1 MTPPT
6 KLKRNAAQCKKCNDI
21 VESKFR
27 HDFRQCKCGNIFV
40 DGGLDYRRCG
50 WDGNYEEA
58 LLDLCEYESND
69 NKTPRKV

>member
-1 MTPPT
+1 MTIEKLS

-21 VESKFR
+21 IESKFR

-50 WDGNYEEA
+50 WKKEDSII
-58 LLDLCEYESND
+58 DLSGYDDE
-69 NKTPRKV
+69 